1 MARVKCHAIMS
12 GVRETLRSDIVEA
25 MLSGQAEAAA
35 GRCNSLCDP
44 ALRRRGAE
52 YAYKTEK
59 GMYTALGLVYC
70 SGRKDGE
77 YARIDNW
84 KHNTL
89 KKGCRA

>member
-1 MARVKCHAIMS
+1 MS
-12 GVRETLRSDIVEA
+12 GVRETLSSGAVQA
-25 MLSGQAEAAA
+25 MLLNQAKAAA

-52 YAYKTEK
+52 YAAMEKK
-59 GMYTALGLVYC
+59 GMYTALALVYC
-70 SGRKDGE
+70 SGKKDGE

-89 KKGCRA
+89 KKGCGA